1 MVVRCCLIVAN
12 QTLDTEKLTEAVQQ
26 RGAAEPHSFYVVVPA
41 TPVEDET
48 DAFGN
53 RGPSAQDRAYALAR
67 QRLDRAL
74 DHLRELGVTVDGE
87 VGDPDALE
95 AVRAALGRIGA
106 QEIIVSTL
114 PPRLSQWLR
123 RDLPNRLR
131 KTFHVPVT
139 HLAPDVDARA

>member
-74 DHLRELGVTVDGE
+74 DHLRALGVTVDGE

-131 KTFHVPVT
+131 KTFNVPVT
-139 HLAPDVDARA
+139 HLARA

>member
-1 MVVRCCLIVAN
+1 MIMRCCLIVAN
-12 QTLDTEKLTEAVQQ
+12 QTLDTYKLTEAVQQ
-26 RGAAEPHSFYVVVPA
+26 RSATEPHTFYVVVPA
-41 TPVEDET
+41 TPLHDET
-48 DAFGN
+48 DASGSP
-53 RGPSAQDRAYALAR
+53 GPPAQDRAYALAR

-74 DHLRELGVTVDGE
+74 DRLRELGVTVDGE

-114 PPRLSQWLR
+114 SVRLSQWLR
-123 RDLPNRLR
+123 RDLTNRLR

-139 HLAPDVDARA
+139 HLAADADVRA